1 MECIES
7 RVGASIIRDGI
18 MELANEIRAIVRKKN
33 AIILAH
39 NYQLPEIQDVADY
52 TGDSLELARIAAGSD
67 AEMIVF
73 CGVHFMAESAAM
85 LAPTK
90 KVILPDPSAGCP
102 MADMADVSAVR
113 EMKQKHSGAAVVTYI
128 NSTAAVKAVSDICC
142 TSANAVK
149 IVNSVDAKKIIFV
162 PDKNLGHFVS
172 RFVDKEM
179 ILWEGF
185 CPTHQRLTAE
195 EINNARR
202 LYPGAIVM
210 VHPECTAEVIDNADE
225 VCSTGG
231 MIKFVK
237 ETSARQI
244 IIGTEKEMIHRL
256 KKEAPHIEYILA
268 SESLVC
274 PNMKKID
281 LPKLHRALIAEET
294 VITVDPEIR
303 MNGVGCLEKM
313 LELSR

>member
-1 MECIES
+1 MK
-7 RVGASIIRDGI
+7 
-18 MELANEIRAIVRKKN
+18 LTHEIRTLARNKN

-52 TGDSLELARIAAGSD
+52 TGDSLELARIAAANK

-73 CGVHFMAESAAM
+73 CGVHFMAESAAI
-85 LAPTK
+85 LSPGK

-102 MADMADVSAVR
+102 MANMADASDVI
-113 EMKQKHSGAAVVTYI
+113 EMKQKHPDAAIVTYI

-142 TSANAVK
+142 TSANALK
-149 IVNSVDAKKIIFV
+149 IVNSIDVKKIIFV
-162 PDKNLGHFVS
+162 PDKNLGHYVS
-172 RFVDKEM
+172 RFTEKEI

-195 EINNARR
+195 EIIYARR
-202 LYPGAIVM
+202 KYPNAIVM

-225 VCSTGG
+225 VRSTGG
-231 MIKFVK
+231 MIKFAK
-237 ETSARQI
+237 ETSATQI
-244 IIGTEKEMIHRL
+244 IVGTEKEMIHRL
-256 KKEAPHIEYILA
+256 KKEAPHIEFILP
-268 SESLVC
+268 SEVLVC

-281 LPKLHRALIAEET
+281 LQKLHDALIKEET
-294 VITVDPEIR
+294 VITVDAETR
-303 MNGVGCLEKM
+303 EHSVRCLEKM